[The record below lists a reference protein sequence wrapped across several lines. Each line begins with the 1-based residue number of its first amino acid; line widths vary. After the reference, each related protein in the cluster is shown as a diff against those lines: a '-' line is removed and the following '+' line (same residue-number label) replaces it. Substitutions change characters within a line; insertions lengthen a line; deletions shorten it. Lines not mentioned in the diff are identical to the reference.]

1 MTEEDAL
8 KRITEVMGTF
18 GIQIQRIPD
27 SKVEKRPDFEFDWG
41 DEHFVVEMKQREAE
55 WYLTKSE
62 VEQLESGE
70 IVERSESIGFH
81 HRFAEKVEKA
91 SKQIAAYKPTEETFR
106 LVWYWVYGGR
116 AGLACQR
123 VITTLLGDVWV
134 VELGTER
141 QWHAHFFDDNLFVQL
156 GDAID
161 GAIVA
166 QPTDT
171 GAVLELVFNP
181 HSCRYPRLKTSNFAM
196 ALSQGTTDSF
206 AMEEAGDV
214 LIVDSKADRS
224 SERAT
229 LNYLGEKYGINV
241 PQIIRMGSMAGIIRP
256 EALARLS
263 GASEGDEQQA

>member
-8 KRITEVMGTF
+8 TLVTQVMETF
-18 GIQIQRIPD
+18 GISIKRIPD
-27 SKVEKRPDFEFDWG
+27 SKTEKRPDFEFDWG
-41 DEHFVVEMKQREAE
+41 EEHYVVEMKQREAE
-55 WYLTKSE
+55 WYLTP
-62 VEQLESGE
+62 LEDERLEAGR

-91 SKQIAAYKPTEETFR
+91 SKQIAAYQPPAESFR

-123 VITTLLGDVWV
+123 VKTTLLGDVWV
-134 VELGTER
+134 VEVGTDR

-166 QPTDT
+166 QPTDM
-171 GAVLELVFNP
+171 GAVLELVLNP
-181 HSCRYPRLKTSNFAM
+181 YSRRYPHLKTSNFAM
-196 ALSQGTTDSF
+196 ALSDGTTDSF
-206 AMEEAGDV
+206 AMEKTGEV
-214 LIVDSKADRS
+214 LIVDSSADRS

-229 LNYLGEKYGINV
+229 LNYLGQKYDIHV
-241 PQIIRMGSMAGIIRP
+241 PQIIRTGSMAAIIRP
-256 EALARLS
+256 EALARLAAATD
-263 GASEGDEQQA
+263 GEEEPE